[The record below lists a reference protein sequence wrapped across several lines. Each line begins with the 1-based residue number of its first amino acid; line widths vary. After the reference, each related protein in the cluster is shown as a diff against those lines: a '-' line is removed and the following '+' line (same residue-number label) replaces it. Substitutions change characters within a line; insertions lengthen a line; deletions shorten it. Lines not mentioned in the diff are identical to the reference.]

1 MKIVPLIY
9 HLPALYGSPAERDAL
24 LEDIKAR
31 GILEA
36 HDLGSLIDYIRHI
49 LDDAD
54 VRIDEAHRETKD
66 ARSGGMSDAELAIV
80 EAKIT
85 STFDDL
91 IQRHPALSDDLIDAC
106 AGLIH
111 EVR

>member
-36 HDLGSLIDYIRHI
+36 HDLGSLIDYIRHV

-54 VRIDEAHRETKD
+54 VRIDEAHQEAKD
-66 ARSGGMSDAELAIV
+66 ARSGGMSDAERELAAI
-80 EAKIT
+80 EARIT
-85 STFDDL
+85 SMFDRL
-91 IQRHPALSDDLIDAC
+91 IVRHPSISDELFDAC
-106 AGLIH
+106 RELL
-111 EVR
+111 R

>member
-1 MKIVPLIY
+1 
-9 HLPALYGSPAERDAL
+9 
-24 LEDIKAR
+24 
-31 GILEA
+31 
-36 HDLGSLIDYIRHI
+36 
-49 LDDAD
+49 
-54 VRIDEAHRETKD
+54 
-66 ARSGGMSDAELAIV
+66 MSDAELAIV

-91 IQRHPALSDDLIDAC
+91 IHRHPTLSDDLIDAC

>member
-36 HDLGSLIDYIRHI
+36 HDLGSLIDYIRHV

-54 VRIDEAHRETKD
+54 VRIGEAHQEAED
-66 ARSGGMSDAELAIV
+66 ARSGGMSDAERELTVIEDRITAMFDRLIV
-80 EAKIT
+80 
-85 STFDDL
+85 
-91 IQRHPALSDDLIDAC
+91 RHPSISDELFDAC
-106 AGLIH
+106 REL
-111 EVR
+111 VR

>member
-66 ARSGGMSDAELAIV
+66 ARFGCTYDAERELAAVKAQITAMFDRLIV
-80 EAKIT
+80 
-85 STFDDL
+85 
-91 IQRHPALSDDLIDAC
+91 RHPSISDELFDAC
-106 AGLIH
+106 RELL
-111 EVR
+111 R

>member
-36 HDLGSLIDYIRHI
+36 HDLGSLIDYIRHV

-54 VRIDEAHRETKD
+54 VRIGEAHRETKD
-66 ARSGGMSDAELAIV
+66 ALYGGMSDAERELTVIEDRITAMFDRLIV
-80 EAKIT
+80 
-85 STFDDL
+85 
-91 IQRHPALSDDLIDAC
+91 RHPSISDELFDAC
-106 AGLIH
+106 REL
-111 EVR
+111 VR